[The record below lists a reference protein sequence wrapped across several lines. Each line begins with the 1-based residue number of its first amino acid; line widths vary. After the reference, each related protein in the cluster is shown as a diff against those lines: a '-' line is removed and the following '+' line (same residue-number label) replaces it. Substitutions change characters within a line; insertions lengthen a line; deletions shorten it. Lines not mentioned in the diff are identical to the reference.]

1 MESLSRQSLKRLT
14 AHLSLFIIVLTV
26 AAGNPSVTYGLQS
39 PQEKVDLRA
48 IDRIKEEA
56 LNHSQIMEMVGYLT
70 DVIGPRL
77 TGSPS
82 LKKAQEYAADRLR
95 TWGITNAHLEPWGP
109 FGRGW
114 SLQDFTAKMLA
125 PTFSPLIAYPKA
137 WSPGTNGTVR
147 GEVVFLDAKTTSD
160 LDKYKGKL
168 KGRIV
173 LMQPARSVPPDF
185 QPEGH
190 RSTDAELLKLE
201 NAEPPHESA
210 QFSMSP
216 EQREAQRASVELTF
230 SKWRLVTSE
239 GAAVVLEPGRGDAG
253 TVYVTSAVIP
263 PAIGAAFDK
272 RPNPWDVNNPFVVPQ
287 VVVAA
292 EQYNRIIRLLVRHV
306 PVELEVS
313 INTHFYDQDMMSY
326 NVIGEIPGTDL
337 KDEVVMIGGCIDS
350 WHAGTGATDNA
361 AGAAVALEVMRI
373 IKSLELK
380 PRRTVRIGLWSA
392 EEQGA
397 FGSRAYVAEHFGKR
411 ADAVSGQQAAAR
423 GGFKPEYEKFSC
435 YFNLDYGT
443 GKIRGIYLQGNEAVR
458 PVFRAWLAPFK
469 DLGASTTSISNIGSD
484 QVSFDEIGLPGFG
497 FIRDYME
504 GSTRTGHTNM
514 DVYDH
519 VLGDDLK
526 QSAVIA
532 AAFVYNAAMRD
543 EKLPRKPL
551 H

>member
-1 MESLSRQSLKRLT
+1 MEQLFRQFGKNLKT
-14 AHLSLFIIVLTV
+14 SV
-26 AAGNPSVTYGLQS
+26 ALVILGLMVAGNPSVTCGIQS
-39 PQEKVDLRA
+39 PQEKVDLNV
-48 IDRIKEEA
+48 IDRIKDEA
-56 LNHSQIMEMVGYLT
+56 LNHSQIMETVGYLT

-77 TGSPS
+77 TGSAN
-82 LKKAQEYAADRLR
+82 LKAAEEYAVARMR
-95 TWGITNAHLEPWGP
+95 EWGASAHLEPWGP

-114 SLQDFTAKMLA
+114 SLQDFTARMIT

-147 GEVVFLDAKTTSD
+147 GEVVFLDAKTLTD

-168 KGRIV
+168 KGKIV
-173 LMQPARSVPPDF
+173 LMQPARAVPPNF

-190 RSTDAELLKLE
+190 RATDAELLKLE
-201 NAEPPHESA
+201 NAEPSHESA

-216 EQREAQRASVELTF
+216 EQRVAQRASAELAF
-230 SKWRLVTSE
+230 SKWRLVTLE
-239 GAAVVLEPGRGDAG
+239 GAAVVVEPGRGDAG

-263 PAIGAAFDK
+263 PAIGAPFDK
-272 RPNPWDVNNPFVVPQ
+272 RANPWDLNKPTVVPQ

-292 EQYNRIIRLLVRHV
+292 EQYNRIIRLLARHV

-313 INTHFYDQDMMSY
+313 INTRFSDQDTMSY

-373 IKSLELK
+373 LKSLELK

-411 ADAVSGQQAAAR
+411 LSAAAGEQAAR
-423 GGFKPEYEKFSC
+423 GEFKPEYEKFSC

-443 GKIRGIYLQGNEAVR
+443 GKIRGIYLQGNAAVR
-458 PVFRAWLAPFK
+458 PIFRAWLAPFK
-469 DLGASTTSISNIGSD
+469 ELGASTTTIANIGSD

-497 FIRDYME
+497 FIRDFME
-504 GSTRTGHTNM
+504 GSTRTAHTNM

-519 VLGDDLK
+519 VLADDLK

-551 H
+551 R

>member
-1 MESLSRQSLKRLT
+1 MEVWSRLSVKRVI
-14 AHLSLFIIVLTV
+14 ASGSLFMLLLTL
-26 AAGNPSVTYGLQS
+26 GSILGVTHGAQP
-39 PQEKVDLRA
+39 PQEKIDLNV
-48 IDRIKEEA
+48 INKIKDEA
-56 LNHSQIMEMVGYLT
+56 LNHSQIMETVGYMT

-77 TGSPS
+77 TGSPG
-82 LKKAQEYAADRLR
+82 LKKAEDYASDRLR
-95 TWGITNAHLEPWGP
+95 EWGIANVHLEPWGP

-114 SLQDFTAKMLA
+114 SLEDCTAKMIT
-125 PTFSPLIAYPKA
+125 PTFCSLIAYPKA

-147 GEVVFLDAKTTSD
+147 GEVVFVDAKTLSD

-168 KGRIV
+168 KGKIV
-173 LMQPARSVPPDF
+173 LLQPARAVAPNF
-185 QPEGH
+185 QPEA
-190 RSTDAELLKLE
+190 RRATDDELLGLE
-201 NAEPPHESA
+201 NAAPPKESQGFA
-210 QFSMSP
+210 MSA
-216 EQREAQRASVELTF
+216 EQRASAELTF
-230 SKWRLVTSE
+230 SKWRLAYSE
-239 GAAVVLEPGRGDAG
+239 GAAVVIEPGRGDAG
-253 TVYVTSAVIP
+253 TVYVTSAVVP
-263 PAIGAAFDK
+263 PAVGVPFEK
-272 RPNPWDVNNPFVVPQ
+272 RPNPWDISKPPTVPQ

-292 EQYNRIIRLLVRHV
+292 EQYNRIMRLVGRHI

-313 INTHFYDQDMMSY
+313 INTRFYNQDTMSY

-361 AGAAVALEVMRI
+361 AGTAVVLEVMRI
-373 IKSLELK
+373 IKTLELK

-411 ADAVSGQQAAAR
+411 PNGPGGQSAR
-423 GGFKPEYEKFSC
+423 LDFKPEHERFSC

-443 GKIRGIYLQGNEAVR
+443 GRIRGIYLQGNEAVR
-458 PVFRAWLAPFK
+458 PIFRAWLAPFK
-469 DLGASTTSISNIGSD
+469 EMGASTTSISNIGSD
-484 QVSFDEIGLPGFG
+484 QVSFDEVGLPAFG
-497 FIRDYME
+497 FIRDFME

-519 VLGDDLK
+519 VLADDLK

-551 H
+551 R